1 MMDNKTLEQQAI
13 AAECFVEVP
22 FFDLDP
28 MNIVWHGNYV
38 KYFEQARCEL
48 LRKIDYDYPQ
58 MKESGYYWPII
69 DMRLKYIKPAN
80 FGEKLLCIATFK
92 ECENRLK
99 INYLIQSA
107 ESGEKLCKGYTIQVA
122 VTTTDFEMQLV
133 SPDALKQRLTDY
145 ISGLS

>member
-1 MMDNKTLEQQAI
+1 MNNQQLKELKI

-48 LRKIDYDYPQ
+48 LRHINYDYPQ
-58 MKESGYYWPII
+58 MKASGYYWPII

-80 FGEKLLCIATFK
+80 FGDKLVCIATFI
-92 ECENRLK
+92 EC
-99 INYLIQSA
+99 II
-107 ESGEKLCKGYTIQVA
+107 
-122 VTTTDFEMQLV
+122 
-133 SPDALKQRLTDY
+133 
-145 ISGLS
+145 

>member
-1 MMDNKTLEQQAI
+1 MDNTTLQQHAI

-28 MNIVWHGNYV
+28 MHIVWHGNYV

-48 LRKIDYDYPQ
+48 LRKINYDYPQ
-58 MKESGYYWPII
+58 MKASGFYWPII
-69 DMRLKYIKPAN
+69 DMRVKYIKPAN
-80 FGEKLLCIATFK
+80 FGDKLLCIATFK

-99 INYLIQSA
+99 IEYIIQNA
-107 ESGEKLCKGYTIQVA
+107 QTAEKLCKGYTVQVA

-133 SPDALKQRLTDY
+133 SPNALQQQLEHY
-145 ISGLS
+145 IADLS

>member
-1 MMDNKTLEQQAI
+1 MNNQQLKELKI

-28 MNIVWHGNYV
+28 MNVVWHGNYV

-48 LRKIDYDYPQ
+48 LRHINYDYPQ
-58 MKESGYYWPII
+58 MKASGYYWPII
-69 DMRLKYIKPAN
+69 DMRLKYIKPAS
-80 FGEKLLCIATFK
+80 FGDKLVCIATFI

-99 INYLIQSA
+99 IEYLIQHA

-122 VTTTDFEMQLV
+122 VTTDDFEMQLA
-133 SPDALKQRLTDY
+133 SPEILKENIQRY
-145 ISGLS
+145 AEQQQ